1 MIPVNRSA
9 VGRWARRLGMEMLFK
24 LLDLKAADNL
34 AQAPEYADRLSGYDE
49 IRAIANEMIAENSCF
64 SLKNLAVNGGDL
76 IKYAGF
82 TAGKALGETLSALL
96 DAVISEELPNDRDVL
111 LARAIE
117 MRKDHK

>member
-1 MIPVNRSA
+1 M
-9 VGRWARRLGMEMLFK
+9 
-24 LLDLKAADNL
+24 
-34 AQAPEYADRLSGYDE
+34 
-49 IRAIANEMIAENSCF
+49 
-64 SLKNLAVNGGDL
+64 KNLAVNGGDL

-82 TAGKALGETLSALL
+82 TAGKALGEALSALL